1 MKEIENKIKYQI
13 EDIMISENI
22 DEKESIKFLLDYYS
36 NDDTTVFN
44 KERVIKIL
52 NTLMSK
58 QSNL

>member
-1 MKEIENKIKYQI
+1 MKEIEKKIKYQI

-36 NDDTTVFN
+36 NDDSTVFN

-52 NTLMSK
+52 NTLMLK

>member
-36 NDDTTVFN
+36 NDDSTVFN